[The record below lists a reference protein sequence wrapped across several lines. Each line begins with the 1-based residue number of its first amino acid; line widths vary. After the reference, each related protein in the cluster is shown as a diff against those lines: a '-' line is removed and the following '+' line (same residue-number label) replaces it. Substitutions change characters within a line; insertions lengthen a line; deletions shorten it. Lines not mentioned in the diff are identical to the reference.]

1 MERDLTKTM
10 QKGGLLDLISFKT
23 DELFKDVKVGEKEEV
38 IDYNTPEV
46 EFGDDKIEKLLGE
59 AEIFQ
64 KQAYEK
70 AQEEKKK
77 AESVL
82 NKLNADGKLDGFD
95 TRELYQ
101 FEGENYGKENL
112 KKLAQEIIEKRQAS
126 YAAAKA
132 LKRMIVEDEEKDHR
146 LYPTQMRFRKSGLF
160 RPDFYLLNP
169 EFYKLQDIV
178 LKEIIRQ
185 IEPVFA
191 KDPNITYDEY
201 IEMIKKSSQTLY
213 QQKYTNP

>member
-1 MERDLTKTM
+1 M
-10 QKGGLLDLISFKT
+10 
-23 DELFKDVKVGEKEEV
+23 
-38 IDYNTPEV
+38 

-160 RPDFYLLNP
+160 RPDFYMLNP

-178 LKEIIRQ
+178 LKEIIQ
-185 IEPVFA
+185 
-191 KDPNITYDEY
+191 
-201 IEMIKKSSQTLY
+201 
-213 QQKYTNP
+213 

>member
-1 MERDLTKTM
+1 M

-23 DELFKDVKVGEKEEV
+23 DELFKDVKAGEKEEV

-112 KKLAQEIIEKRQAS
+112 KKLAQEIIEKR
-126 YAAAKA
+126 
-132 LKRMIVEDEEKDHR
+132 
-146 LYPTQMRFRKSGLF
+146 
-160 RPDFYLLNP
+160 
-169 EFYKLQDIV
+169 
-178 LKEIIRQ
+178 
-185 IEPVFA
+185 
-191 KDPNITYDEY
+191 
-201 IEMIKKSSQTLY
+201 
-213 QQKYTNP
+213 